1 MTELV
6 SKLKT
11 DGNFVDA
18 YLVAKNNLSRNIG
31 DYSMFKQFIDL
42 ALELAMF
49 NIVFEERKQYVN
61 DAHTALVMF
70 SESAELNMDIIAG
83 IAFLVYLIFE
93 ALERAGKVETA
104 ELITCIA
111 IIVVCVCEAVSY
123 WNRKRIFSYVAIA
136 GAVLLT
142 AVLLLLSL

>member
-1 MTELV
+1 MKEGLTMNEKW
-6 SKLKT
+6 SEKT
-11 DGNFVDA
+11 TLQKV
-18 YLVAKNNLSRNIG
+18 
-31 DYSMFKQFIDL
+31 
-42 ALELAMF
+42 
-49 NIVFEERKQYVN
+49 
-61 DAHTALVMF
+61 
-70 SESAELNMDIIAG
+70 MDIIAG

-93 ALERAGKVETA
+93 ALERAGKVESA

-111 IIVVCVCEAVSY
+111 IVVVCVCEAVSY